1 MESLIKDLRYGVRM
15 LRRRPGFTI
24 VTVLTLALGIG
35 GNTAIFTVVNA
46 SLLRPFPFKDP
57 DRLVHVWETNKQEHN
72 QFNKRE
78 ASYPDYLDWKEYNDV
93 FEDVAGYQGG
103 SVMLSGREGA
113 ERVPSARVTA
123 NFFSTLGVEATL
135 GRTFR
140 PGEDRAESE
149 AVVMLSH
156 SYWQRHFGASPDA
169 TGQTL
174 SINGNSFQI
183 VGVLPPSFKFAKAGD
198 AELWL
203 PLRPSR
209 GQLERR
215 FMHWLNV
222 IARIKPGTSFEQ
234 AQTGMDALA
243 RRYEERDPQY
253 HTGIGLRIVP
263 LRDEFL
269 GPVGPVLLVLLGA
282 VGFVLLIAC
291 SNVASLLLARSA
303 SRRKEVAIRQAMGAT
318 RLRLVRQLLTESL
331 VLSLAG
337 GAIGLLWAGWGV
349 DLLIAAIPGSMIAY
363 MPYLQQTAIDGQV
376 LAFTA
381 GVTLLTGLIFGIAPA
396 IQASGVELQDA
407 LKEGG
412 RAGTSRHR
420 LRSLLVV
427 SEIALAMVLLVGAGL
442 MMQSLLR
449 LLGTDPGF
457 DTRNL
462 LAAELVLPAKYADES
477 KAIPF
482 HRQMISRIESL
493 PGVRGAA
500 TVSVLPLSGGGDT
513 GTFRV
518 EGQPE
523 TGINEGTEAN
533 LRTVSANYFDLM
545 GIPLIRGRYLSEQDD
560 MSSRNVVVVNKTLVN
575 LVFDGQDP
583 IGKRII
589 FGFDSRRI
597 PWEIVGVVG
606 DENVVGLDTAATP
619 VVYFSYV
626 QDGGMYLGLVVRTDI
641 EPESLIASLRREMR
655 AMEPDLAVFGE
666 TSMEQLI
673 ASSPYTFI
681 RRYPAMLIAAF
692 ALFSLALASL
702 GIHGVISYSVEQR
715 TREIGIRMALG
726 AGRGDIL
733 RLVIGQGIALT
744 AAGIG
749 IGLIAAFALTRLM
762 ASFLFGVSATDPATF
777 IAVAFVLGAVA
788 LTACYIPARR
798 ATKVDPLVAL
808 RYE

>member
-1 MESLIKDLRYGVRM
+1 
-15 LRRRPGFTI
+15 
-24 VTVLTLALGIG
+24 
-35 GNTAIFTVVNA
+35 
-46 SLLRPFPFKDP
+46 
-57 DRLVHVWETNKQEHN
+57 
-72 QFNKRE
+72 
-78 ASYPDYLDWKEYNDV
+78 
-93 FEDVAGYQGG
+93 
-103 SVMLSGREGA
+103 
-113 ERVPSARVTA
+113 
-123 NFFSTLGVEATL
+123 
-135 GRTFR
+135 
-140 PGEDRAESE
+140 
-149 AVVMLSH
+149 
-156 SYWQRHFGASPDA
+156 
-169 TGQTL
+169 
-174 SINGNSFQI
+174 
-183 VGVLPPSFKFAKAGD
+183 
-198 AELWL
+198 
-203 PLRPSR
+203 
-209 GQLERR
+209 
-215 FMHWLNV
+215 MHWLNV
-222 IARIKPGTSFEQ
+222 IARIRPGTSFEQ

-253 HTGIGLRIVP
+253 HTGIGLMIVP
-263 LRDEFL
+263 IRDEFL

-318 RLRLVRQLLTESL
+318 RVRLVRQLLTESL

-412 RAGTSRHR
+412 RAGTNRHR

-427 SEIALAMVLLVGAGL
+427 SEIALALVLLVGAGL

-462 LAAELVLPAKYADES
+462 LTAELVLPAKYADDS

-482 HRQMISRIESL
+482 HREMISRIESL
-493 PGVRGAA
+493 PGARGAA

-523 TGINEGTEAN
+523 TSINEGTEAN

-545 GIPLIRGRYLSEQDD
+545 GIPLIRGRYLTEQDD
-560 MSSRNVVVVNKTLVN
+560 MSSRNVVLVNKTLVD
-575 LVFDGQDP
+575 LAFDGQDP

-589 FGFDSRRI
+589 FGFDSRRT

-606 DENVVGLDTAATP
+606 DENVVGLDTARTP

-626 QDGGMYLGLVVRTDI
+626 QDGGMYLGLVVRTDVD
-641 EPESLIASLRREMR
+641 PQSLIAPLRREMR

-666 TSMEQLI
+666 ISMERLI
-673 ASSPYTFI
+673 AGSPYTFI

-692 ALFSLALASL
+692 AVFSLALASL

-762 ASFLFGVSATDPATF
+762 ASFLFGVSATDPVTF
-777 IAVAFVLGAVA
+777 LAVALVLGAVA

-798 ATKVDPLVAL
+798 ATKVDPMVAL